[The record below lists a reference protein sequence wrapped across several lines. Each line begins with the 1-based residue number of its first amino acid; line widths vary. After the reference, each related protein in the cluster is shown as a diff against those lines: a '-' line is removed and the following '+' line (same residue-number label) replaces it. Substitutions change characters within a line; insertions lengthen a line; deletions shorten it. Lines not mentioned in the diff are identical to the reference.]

1 MIKVNVLFFASI
13 RSLLKK
19 KNAKVEL
26 PEGAHVR
33 DLKSEIIAQHPELE
47 RAIQAALAAVNHEF
61 SNDETKLEDG
71 DEVAFFSH
79 VSGG

>member
-1 MIKVNVLFFASI
+1 MITVDVLFFASI

-19 KNAKVEL
+19 KNDQIEL
-26 PEGAHVR
+26 PESALVS
-33 DLKSEIIAQHPELE
+33 DLKAELVKRYPDLE
-47 RAIQAALAAVNHEF
+47 RAIQATLTAVNQDF
-61 SNDETKLEDG
+61 SNDETPLEDG